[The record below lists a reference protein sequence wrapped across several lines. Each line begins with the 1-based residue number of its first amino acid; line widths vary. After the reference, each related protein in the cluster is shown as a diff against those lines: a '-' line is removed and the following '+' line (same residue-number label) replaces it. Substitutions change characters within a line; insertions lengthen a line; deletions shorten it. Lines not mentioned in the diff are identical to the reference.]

1 MGFLVKL
8 AGKELKDIKFYLD
21 IAVENIIE
29 EILEPRGYI
38 SIKGK

>member
-8 AGKELKDIKFYLD
+8 AGKELKEIAVYLE

-29 EILEPRGYI
+29 
-38 SIKGK
+38 